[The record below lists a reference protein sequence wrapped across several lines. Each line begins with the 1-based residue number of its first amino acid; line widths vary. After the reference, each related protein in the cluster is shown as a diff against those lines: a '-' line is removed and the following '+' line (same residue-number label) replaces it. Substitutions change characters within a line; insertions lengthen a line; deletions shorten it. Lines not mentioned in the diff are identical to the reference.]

1 MNTKQIEC
9 ILDLR
14 NTLNFNRTAENL
26 YTSQSTVSYTIKS
39 AEEEIGFQI
48 FERIGKSVS
57 ITPAGEQFC
66 ITLKNLYTQYKEAVN
81 QGQNFAK
88 EYKEDITIS
97 IPFRSA
103 LYYLPDAIKQFNERY
118 PDTSITVHFNLNN
131 GLDRFLKDEEDILLI
146 GNNSIQNI
154 SKMKVYSLFKSYFY
168 LVSNHDDPLSKK
180 ELINASDLENRTLM
194 VGGPSPRQL
203 INIQQ
208 NIIQNYHV
216 KYFNSI
222 SHDTTLTYIA
232 ANKGICISPGIL
244 NDFSNL
250 FKWTKYD
257 SDEYLEYVLCVHNHE
272 TNPKILS
279 FIEILCQLYR
289 NNTLPL

>member
-88 EYKEDITIS
+88 
-97 IPFRSA
+97 
-103 LYYLPDAIKQFNERY
+103 
-118 PDTSITVHFNLNN
+118 
-131 GLDRFLKDEEDILLI
+131 
-146 GNNSIQNI
+146 
-154 SKMKVYSLFKSYFY
+154 
-168 LVSNHDDPLSKK
+168 
-180 ELINASDLENRTLM
+180 
-194 VGGPSPRQL
+194 
-203 INIQQ
+203 
-208 NIIQNYHV
+208 
-216 KYFNSI
+216 
-222 SHDTTLTYIA
+222 
-232 ANKGICISPGIL
+232 
-244 NDFSNL
+244 
-250 FKWTKYD
+250 
-257 SDEYLEYVLCVHNHE
+257 
-272 TNPKILS
+272 
-279 FIEILCQLYR
+279 
-289 NNTLPL
+289 